1 MLNISN
7 NSIQTEIREEG
18 YKSLYKL
25 DLPGIHVAFRKWS
38 LGILILTIIILFLP
52 WTQNIQSKGK
62 VTALDPAQ
70 RPQTIHATIA
80 GRIEAWYVQEGQLV
94 SKGDT
99 IAFLS
104 EIKEDYFDPDLV
116 NRANSQV
123 LAKES
128 SVDAYDAKIK
138 ALDQQISAMRS
149 ELLLKQDQLKNKIRQ
164 GELKKLSYEA
174 ALDQAKIDL
183 DIADYQFR
191 RTDTLFAK
199 GIKSLTDLE
208 GKKLKLQETSAKLI
222 KAENEVQEV
231 DNEIAI
237 YRLELQNVVNEY
249 QSKISKAASDKF
261 SSVSDRMQAEG
272 DIQKLRIQAENYQR
286 RSGFYYITA
295 PQDCYITKALKPGIG
310 ETVKNGEAIVSIMP
324 ANAKLAVELYI
335 QPMDLPLIQIGQ
347 PVNFI
352 FDGWPAFVF
361 SGWPNLSL
369 GTFKGSV
376 AAIDNTTNE
385 NGFYRILV
393 QADES
398 WKPWPDAL
406 RVGSGAQGVAFINDV
421 PLWYEL
427 WRQLN
432 GFPPDFYRDSEGV
445 KSFKTKAPVKSV
457 AK

>member
-7 NSIQTEIREEG
+7 NSITAEIPENK
-18 YKSLYKL
+18 YKSLKKL
-25 DLPGIHVAFRKWS
+25 DLPGIHKGFRRWF
-38 LGILILTIIILFLP
+38 LVVILIISVMLFLP

-62 VTALDPAQ
+62 VTALDPSQ

-80 GRIEAWYVQEGQLV
+80 GRIEAWHVQEGDLV

-99 IAFLS
+99 IVFLS
-104 EIKEDYFDPDLV
+104 EIKEDYFDPQLV
-116 NRANSQV
+116 NRANLQV
-123 LAKES
+123 QAKTS
-128 SVDAYDAKIK
+128 SVNAYDAKIN
-138 ALDQQISAMRS
+138 ALEQQIAAMRN
-149 ELLLKQDQLKNKIRQ
+149 ELILKQDQLTNKIRQ
-164 GELKKLSYEA
+164 GELKKLSLEA
-174 ALDQAKIDL
+174 ALSQARIDL
-183 DIADYQFR
+183 DIADYQYR
-191 RTDTLFAK
+191 RTDTLYAK

-208 GKKLKLQETSAKLI
+208 GKKLKQQETAAKLV
-222 KAENEVQEV
+222 KAENEALEI

-237 YRLELQNVVNEY
+237 NKLELRNVVNEY
-249 QSKISKAASDKF
+249 QSKIAKAESDKF
-261 SSVSDRMQAEG
+261 SSLSERLQAEG
-272 DIQKLRIQAENYQR
+272 DIQKLQTQAQNYQL

-295 PQDCYITKALKPGIG
+295 PQDCYITKALTPGIG

-324 ANAKLAVELYI
+324 ANANLAVELYI

-369 GTFKGSV
+369 GTFQGTV
-376 AAIDNTTNE
+376 AAIDNNANE
-385 NGFYRILV
+385 DGFYRILV
-393 QADES
+393 RSDETE
-398 WKPWPDAL
+398 KPWPDAL

-432 GFPPDFYRDSEGV
+432 GFPPDFYQETPGV